1 MAAIVAVVGGVY
13 YFNFIHSPATI
24 PTNLRKPPAA
34 VGPAEAA
41 VTDEQIAKLEIQLK
55 DSDPDKRFIAIC
67 SLNALAGDNPQRL
80 GPILVKALANKDPK
94 VRFFAATQ
102 LGTIKY
108 TPAAGVLTTLLDDED
123 KTVITEAEMS
133 LVKLGEDGLQ
143 AVMEGLTG
151 ARLKNID
158 GALAVAG
165 QITSRSFGQG
175 QEGRA
180 AALKFWAERKKKGTE
195 ANQH

>member
-1 MAAIVAVVGGVY
+1 MAAIVALVVGVY
-13 YFNFIHSPATI
+13 YFNFIHSPTTV
-24 PTNLRKPPAA
+24 PTNLRKSPAA
-34 VGPAEAA
+34 VEPTEAT
-41 VTDEQIAKLEIQLK
+41 VTDEQIAHLEAQLK

-67 SLNALAGDNPQRL
+67 SLNALAQDNPQRL

-94 VRFFAATQ
+94 VRFFAVAQ
-102 LGTIKY
+102 LGTSKY
-108 TPAAGVLTTLLDDED
+108 APAAGELTALLDDED
-123 KTVITEAEMS
+123 KIVITEAEMS

-165 QITSRSFGQG
+165 QITGQSFGQG
-175 QEGRA
+175 PEGRV
-180 AALKFWAERKKKGTE
+180 AALKFWATYSPKALEK
-195 ANQH
+195 NN